1 MAKKFKRITD
11 PNIAQKSLATCNEKY
26 RRNIRRNILSCMQQA
41 MYYPQ
46 LRLSAV
52 LQKLIPEAEVSHLI
66 NILVQKS
73 DTLTNVTRKIIK
85 YDLCVNVRTLFAIR
99 NLFNIKDKDTEIL
112 DIIGK
117 LNNIEV
123 RHLIDIMIPV
133 RHLLP
138 DGSKIVNSIP
148 TRTAAGRYRVVDRTK
163 NKKVLN
169 AEDILK
175 A

>member
-1 MAKKFKRITD
+1 MARTFKRITD
-11 PNIAQKSLATCNEKY
+11 PNIATKSLATCNEKY
-26 RRNIRRNILSCMQQA
+26 RRNILSCMQQA
-41 MYYPQ
+41 MYYPH

-66 NILVQKS
+66 DILVQQS
-73 DTLTNVTRKIIK
+73 DTLTNVTRK
-85 YDLCVNVRTLFAIR
+85 LCVNVRTLFAIR
-99 NLFNIKDKDTEIL
+99 NLFNLKDKDTEIL

-148 TRTAAGRYRVVDRTK
+148 TRTAAGRYRVADK
-163 NKKVLN
+163 NKKPKDTD

>member
-26 RRNIRRNILSCMQQA
+26 RRNILSCMQQA

-73 DTLTNVTRKIIK
+73 DTLTK
-85 YDLCVNVRTLFAIR
+85 FAIR

>member
-1 MAKKFKRITD
+1 MARKFKRITD
-11 PNIAQKSLATCNEKY
+11 PNIATKSLATCNEKY
-26 RRNIRRNILSCMQQA
+26 RSNILSCMQQA
-41 MYYPQ
+41 MYYPH

-66 NILVQKS
+66 DILVQQS

-85 YDLCVNVRTLFAIR
+85 YDLCV
-99 NLFNIKDKDTEIL
+99 

-138 DGSKIVNSIP
+138 DGSKIVNARP
-148 TRTAAGRYRVVDRTK
+148 TRTAAGRYRVADRKKTK
-163 NKKVLN
+163 DTD

>member
-26 RRNIRRNILSCMQQA
+26 RRNILSCMQQA

-99 NLFNIKDKDTEIL
+99 NLFNIKI
-112 DIIGK
+112 
-117 LNNIEV
+117 
-123 RHLIDIMIPV
+123 R
-133 RHLLP
+133 
-138 DGSKIVNSIP
+138 NSQPIQH
-148 TRTAAGRYRVVDRTK
+148 
-163 NKKVLN
+163 
-169 AEDILK
+169 
-175 A
+175 

>member
-1 MAKKFKRITD
+1 MARKFKRITD
-11 PNIAQKSLATCNEKY
+11 PNIATKSLATCNEKY
-26 RRNIRRNILSCMQQA
+26 RRNILSCMQQA
-41 MYYPQ
+41 MYYTH

-66 NILVQKS
+66 DILVQQS

-148 TRTAAGRYRVVDRTK
+148 TRTAAGRYRVADRTK
-163 NKKVLN
+163 NKKVPN

>member
-1 MAKKFKRITD
+1 MARKFKRITD
-11 PNIAQKSLATCNEKY
+11 PNIATKSLATCNEKY
-26 RRNIRRNILSCMQQA
+26 RSNILSCMQQA
-41 MYYPQ
+41 MYYPH

-66 NILVQKS
+66 DILVQQS
-73 DTLTNVTRKIIK
+73 DTLTNVTRKII
-85 YDLCVNVRTLFAIR
+85 
-99 NLFNIKDKDTEIL
+99 

-138 DGSKIVNSIP
+138 DGSKIVNARP
-148 TRTAAGRYRVVDRTK
+148 TRTAAGRYRVADRKKTK
-163 NKKVLN
+163 DTD

>member
-1 MAKKFKRITD
+1 MARKFKRITD
-11 PNIAQKSLATCNEKY
+11 PNIATKSLATCNEKY
-26 RRNIRRNILSCMQQA
+26 RSNILSCMQQA
-41 MYYPQ
+41 MYYPH

-66 NILVQKS
+66 DILVQQS
-73 DTLTNVTRKIIK
+73 DT
-85 YDLCVNVRTLFAIR
+85 NVRTLFAIR

-138 DGSKIVNSIP
+138 DGSKIVNARP
-148 TRTAAGRYRVVDRTK
+148 TRTAAGRYRVADRKKTK
-163 NKKVLN
+163 DTD

>member
-1 MAKKFKRITD
+1 MARKFKRITD
-11 PNIAQKSLATCNEKY
+11 PNIATKSLATCNEKY
-26 RRNIRRNILSCMQQA
+26 RSNILSCMQQA
-41 MYYPQ
+41 MYYPH

-66 NILVQKS
+66 DILVQQS

-123 RHLIDIMIPV
+123 RHL
-133 RHLLP
+133 LP
-138 DGSKIVNSIP
+138 DGSKIVNARP
-148 TRTAAGRYRVVDRTK
+148 TRTAAGRYRVADRKKTK
-163 NKKVLN
+163 DTD

>member
-1 MAKKFKRITD
+1 MARKFKRITD
-11 PNIAQKSLATCNEKY
+11 PNIATKSLATCNEKY
-26 RRNIRRNILSCMQQA
+26 RSNILSCMQQA
-41 MYYPQ
+41 MYYPH

-66 NILVQKS
+66 DILVQQS

-99 NLFNIKDKDTEIL
+99 NLFNIKDKDTEI
-112 DIIGK
+112 
-117 LNNIEV
+117 NA
-123 RHLIDIMIPV
+123 R
-133 RHLLP
+133 
-138 DGSKIVNSIP
+138 P
-148 TRTAAGRYRVVDRTK
+148 TRTAAGRYRVADRKKTK
-163 NKKVLN
+163 DTD

>member
-1 MAKKFKRITD
+1 M
-11 PNIAQKSLATCNEKY
+11 
-26 RRNIRRNILSCMQQA
+26 
-41 MYYPQ
+41 
-46 LRLSAV
+46 RLSAV

-66 NILVQKS
+66 DILVQKS

-85 YDLCVNVRTLFAIR
+85 YDLCVNVRALFAIR
-99 NLFNIKDKDTEIL
+99 NLFNLKDKDTEIL

-117 LNNIEV
+117 LNHIEV

-133 RHLLP
+133 RHLTP
-138 DGSKIVNSIP
+138 DGSKAVNAIP
-148 TRTAAGRYRVVDRTK
+148 TRTAAGRYRVADK
-163 NKKVLN
+163 NKKPKDTD

>member
-1 MAKKFKRITD
+1 
-11 PNIAQKSLATCNEKY
+11 
-26 RRNIRRNILSCMQQA
+26 
-41 MYYPQ
+41 MYYPH

-66 NILVQKS
+66 DILVQQS

-99 NLFNIKDKDTEIL
+99 NLFNLKDKDTEIL

-148 TRTAAGRYRVVDRTK
+148 TRTAAGRYRVADRTK
-163 NKKVLN
+163 TKDTD